1 MKPVGISVRQEV
13 SQRKIATHRPR
24 TAPNKKEPSGTQRKA
39 SPDRPE
45 SAAHWRKAGPSVD
58 EAKSLWYDESLNKD
72 FVLASIYSQEGL
84 HIPESPPKEANRNNQ
99 EEIGRVSPGS
109 ALAQLCHGLVEKH
122 PDLLLTDSLT
132 TDPAPESG
140 PVIAPAESRSSDPP
154 TARSKSALGVKFID
168 LGSALENE
176 NTPANSPLRQSVA
189 FEPPNLQNLHQ
200 PSGELTIGTAEHEL
214 SKLDTAGITPVV
226 VSEEDKARVASSAQR
241 FFFDM
246 WLADHGK
253 QMGVEGGISASDAL
267 NIELLAKLDHSL
279 RQAAFEY
286 EQHLED
292 MSYSSNAQVSSEQ
305 QITYITKITTS
316 AMEVFDRLIQEIG
329 ETFPLLKTLKR
340 ALLPSIFVRHVG
352 GTIPERDEASVTSA
366 GAAGS
371 SSSVNNGAI
380 ATSPADA
387 AHQPLIVERWIHGE
401 ESLRHLSSVHEGLTK
416 DFARLNHELQEC
428 KELLAEQ
435 EAKYQSMVRAQVKT
449 FEDLRESNQER
460 LKYMSDCKMIREE
473 LDMVQEQ
480 LREATEAKVTA
491 EYKTSNLEFQ
501 VKEQLGQIDTL
512 ERKISDQ
519 SAVMEK
525 FKKELNDLK
534 KERREVKKD
543 LFDVQDKLKHLRH
556 TLIHDRKEVLESF
569 EQTKQKARQAC
580 VAFGLMDADEEDNA
594 GNAQAV
600 TDGGDGDGDR
610 TAGAAIAAK
619 PKTTEELKQEE
630 DDLLELEFTDR
641 AWQMGSYVEFTQSML
656 AEEIRRLTAQETTLQ
671 ATITK
676 LTQEKE
682 KLIVQ
687 HQEHVDGL
695 HTKYKTQLDTE
706 HRSAEAIQHN
716 LRSQLQQKNDEA
728 TELHATVHRHEAMIQ
743 MLQQH
748 SRRIEIELTN
758 ACTLGREQADAL
770 LMLQEDHRADLKVLR
785 RDETIRHLTATL
797 DTCQTTLEATTR
809 DLIGKCS
816 SLPSTVTLVVCIVCL
831 TMAICSCRGEEEA
844 RTGRIRGARAQTA
857 MGSQIPG

>member
-24 TAPNKKEPSGTQRKA
+24 TAPNKKEPSGTHRKA

-84 HIPESPPKEANRNNQ
+84 LIPESPPKEADRTNQ

-132 TDPAPESG
+132 TDPAPECG
-140 PVIAPAESRSSDPP
+140 PATAATENRPSDPP
-154 TARSKSALGVKFID
+154 TARSKTALGVKFID

-176 NTPANSPLRQSVA
+176 NTPANSPLHQSA
-189 FEPPNLQNLHQ
+189 GFEPPNLQNLHQ
-200 PSGELTIGTAEHEL
+200 PSGELTIATAEHEL

-226 VSEEDKARVASSAQR
+226 VSEDDKARATSSAQR

-253 QMGVEGGISASDAL
+253 QIGVEGGISASDAL

-292 MSYSSNAQVSSEQ
+292 MSYTSNAQVSSEQ

-352 GTIPERDEASVTSA
+352 GTVPERDEASVTSA

-371 SSSVNNGAI
+371 SSSVNNGVLASSPTD
-380 ATSPADA
+380 ATP
-387 AHQPLIVERWIHGE
+387 QPLIVERWIRGE
-401 ESLRHLSSVHEGLTK
+401 ESLHHLSSVHEGLTK
-416 DFARLNHELQEC
+416 DFARLNHELHEC

-435 EAKYQSMVRAQVKT
+435 EAKCQSMARAQVKT
-449 FEDLRESNQER
+449 FDDLRESNQER

-480 LREATEAKVTA
+480 LRGATDAKVTA

-501 VKEQLGQIDTL
+501 VKEQLGQIETL

-580 VAFGLMDADEEDNA
+580 VAVGLMDADEEDNA
-594 GNAQAV
+594 TDAQAV
-600 TDGGDGDGDR
+600 TDANAPNGGDGDGDR
-610 TAGAAIAAK
+610 AAGSATTVAIAAR
-619 PKTTEELKQEE
+619 PKTTEELKQAE
-630 DDLLELEFTDR
+630 DDLLDLEFTDR

-656 AEEIRRLTAQETTLQ
+656 AEEIRRLTEQETTSQ
-671 ATITK
+671 ATIAK

-687 HQEHVDGL
+687 YQEHVDGL
-695 HTKYKTQLDTE
+695 HTKYKTQLDVE

-716 LRSQLQQKNDEA
+716 LRSQLQQKHDEIA
-728 TELHATVHRHEAMIQ
+728 ELHATVHRHEAMIQ

-785 RDETIRHLTATL
+785 RDEAIRRLTATL
-797 DTCQTTLEATTR
+797 ETCQTTLEATTR
-809 DLIGKCS
+809 DLVGKLS
-816 SLPSTVTLVVCIVCL
+816 IAAAVLSLLYDPCALPDRVLL
-831 TMAICSCRGEEEA
+831 LL
-844 RTGRIRGARAQTA
+844 
-857 MGSQIPG
+857 